1 LSTSPQPTPGGA
13 DIGAI
18 LSQSFNLYFGRF
30 AQYILIPVVVLLPA
44 YIINGIIREISSRTA
59 LGPIASGG
67 WAGLGAIAGGSV
79 LVGFLTG
86 LVQWTA
92 FGLAIGLLAKV
103 VEGHLAG
110 KTVSLGEA
118 FKSVPIGTLA
128 VTAVLFG
135 LATAIGWI
143 LLVLPG
149 LAVWFF
155 ACLAFPAAAL
165 DNENPINA
173 FTRSA
178 KAVLKVP
185 AEVVI
190 VLVIFLAYF
199 FVAGVIATAFVFSG
213 GVFLVPI
220 LTGVFSLFVTPWLA
234 TALTLCYD
242 RAKKLGA

>member
-1 LSTSPQPTPGGA
+1 MSTSPQPTPSA

-18 LSQSFNLYFGRF
+18 LSQSLNLYLGRF

-44 YIINGIIREISSRTA
+44 YIINAIIREISWRAAFGAMTYA
-59 LGPIASGG
+59 G
-67 WAGLGAIAGGSV
+67 WGGLGAIAGGSV
-79 LVGFLTG
+79 LVSLLSG

-92 FGLAIGLLAKV
+92 FGFCIGLLAKV

-118 FKSVPIGTLA
+118 FRSVPVGALA

-143 LLVLPG
+143 LLVLSG

-155 ACLAFPAAAL
+155 GCLAFPVAAL
-165 DNENPINA
+165 DKESPINA
-173 FTRSA
+173 FTRSV

-185 AEVVI
+185 AEVII
-190 VLVIFLAYF
+190 VLVIFLVYF
-199 FVAGVIATAFVFSG
+199 LVAGVIAAAFVFSG
-213 GVFLVPI
+213 TVFLVPM
-220 LTGVFSLFVTPWLA
+220 LTGIFLLFVTPWLA
-234 TALTLCYD
+234 AALSLCYD